1 MPRNAVLRVGKGRG
15 FVVNH
20 RNYLGHREPIII
32 TAAHCLP
39 FVPPC
44 HPARY
49 LKEQTY
55 ERLLGA
61 LNRKPSVWATCLFV
75 DPIADIAVLGSPDS
89 QEISDEADAYHRL
102 MDDMEVLAVADAP
115 KQGIERVPPQEVAI
129 TVSGERQV
137 MTTEGFERP
146 TPGKGP
152 ARVLSLD
159 GQWLDGQVR
168 RRSGWLGFEPKKLIA
183 SGMSGSPILNADG
196 AAIAVVSVDCMCPVI
211 VDSLSAQ
218 LVRDIKARRYI
229 KARR

>member
-1 MPRNAVLRVGKGRG
+1 MPLNAVLRVGKGRG

-115 KQGIERVPPQEVAI
+115 KQGRSSLPAACRARPSSTPTGPQ
-129 TVSGERQV
+129 
-137 MTTEGFERP
+137 
-146 TPGKGP
+146 
-152 ARVLSLD
+152 
-159 GQWLDGQVR
+159 
-168 RRSGWLGFEPKKLIA
+168 
-183 SGMSGSPILNADG
+183 
-196 AAIAVVSVDCMCPVI
+196 
-211 VDSLSAQ
+211 SLSSLSIAC
-218 LVRDIKARRYI
+218 AR
-229 KARR
+229 